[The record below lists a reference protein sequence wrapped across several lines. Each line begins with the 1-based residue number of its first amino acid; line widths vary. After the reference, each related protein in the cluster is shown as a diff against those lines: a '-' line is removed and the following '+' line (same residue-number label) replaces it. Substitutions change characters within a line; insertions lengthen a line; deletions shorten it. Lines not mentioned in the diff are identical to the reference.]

1 MSKGTANIRPP
12 GSLTRVSATGT
23 GGGRGFGKESSRL
36 QDEVKHQRQQQLAAT
51 DVLARLM
58 QAGDGA
64 HAVAESLVD
73 SLTEEFFHMGS
84 AYLKLSEQEGDADVT
99 SKLQAALQAAMKA
112 KQATLRPEIQLL
124 NSLLGA
130 ESDVR
135 RKQILNSKEALER
148 LLMNE
153 RYFFTLLERMT
164 SDVAMQPDGPP
175 KMALQDQL
183 KAIKQDALNRIPP
196 GAAASV

>member
-1 MSKGTANIRPP
+1 
-12 GSLTRVSATGT
+12 
-23 GGGRGFGKESSRL
+23 
-36 QDEVKHQRQQQLAAT
+36 
-51 DVLARLM
+51 
-58 QAGDGA
+58 
-64 HAVAESLVD
+64 
-73 SLTEEFFHMGS
+73 MGS